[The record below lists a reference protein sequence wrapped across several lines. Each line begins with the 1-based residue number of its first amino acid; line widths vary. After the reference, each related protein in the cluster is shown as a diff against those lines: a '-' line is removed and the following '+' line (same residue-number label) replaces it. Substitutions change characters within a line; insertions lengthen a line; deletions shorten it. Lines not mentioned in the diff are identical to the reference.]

1 MSAKKDNPSAQ
12 APRVEAAEWFI
23 RLQGDEVSAQDQE
36 IYADWLQ
43 RSPVHVEEFLRLA
56 ALQGDLAGL
65 PEIRDADVN
74 KLLADLSQAQE
85 NVLDLE
91 PHLRRPPVAE
101 RPPRAFWSRW
111 LVAAAVLAVAA
122 VGALLASGV
131 GGIFRTEY
139 YTTAVGEQRSL
150 TLADGSHIE
159 LNVRSR
165 LAATVDATTRDI
177 RLNDGE
183 ALFQVAKDPAH
194 PFRVHTPQATIEA
207 KGTQFNVH
215 VAHGRTIVALLE
227 GRVEVRGVRGAP
239 VLLEPGQEI
248 TIASQSAGTAAAPR
262 KADLHSV
269 TAWTQRRLIF
279 VDRPL
284 NEVIEEFN
292 RYSRQP
298 FVIDDPAIRD
308 MRISINF
315 KSDSAETFGASLA
328 AASGLKV
335 VQQSDGAWLIERQ
348 H

>member
-1 MSAKKDNPSAQ
+1 MSAKKDYPGAQ
-12 APRVEAAEWFI
+12 VPRAEAAEWFV
-23 RLQGDEVSAQDQE
+23 RLQGGEVCTADQE
-36 IYADWLQ
+36 TYADWLR

-65 PEIRDADVN
+65 PDIRDADVN
-74 KLLADLSQAQE
+74 KLLAELPQAQE
-85 NVLDLE
+85 NIIDLE
-91 PHLRRPPVAE
+91 PQLRRSPVAE
-101 RPPRAFWSRW
+101 RPPRASWLRWS
-111 LVAAAVLAVAA
+111 VAAAVLVVAVA
-122 VGALLASGV
+122 GALLAGGV

-159 LNVRSR
+159 LNVRSH

-239 VLLEPGQEI
+239 VLLEPGQEV
-248 TIASQSAGTAAAPR
+248 TIASQSVDTAAAPR
-262 KADLHSV
+262 RADLHAV
-269 TAWTQRRLIF
+269 TAWTERRLIF

-284 NEVIEEFN
+284 DEVIEEFN

-298 FVIDDPAIRD
+298 FVIDDPAIRE
-308 MRISINF
+308 MRVSINF
-315 KSDSAETFGASLA
+315 QSDGAQTFGASLA

-335 VQQSDGAWLIERQ
+335 IQQPDGAWLIER
-348 H
+348 